1 MTIPANH
8 PHPSNDLP
16 SNSRYSNS
24 RYSNS
29 RPSNPRRGS
38 TYLVVL
44 FTSLIV
50 TVVAFAGFQRL
61 RIQEQ
66 DATLQRDWNEAAV
79 LASSAVEYA
88 LTKLGND
95 HDWRNAYYDRVDG
108 HYSEPMAFGR
118 GTIRWQLEDPVDGD
132 LRDSQDDP
140 VRIYGYGTVG
150 SSQRVFSMLAWPSGS
165 PLDALRSAV
174 HAGGNLRVQAA
185 ADVRS
190 GPATANGQ
198 VQLATGTL
206 LGDVEATSVDTAD
219 AVVGTVT
226 LLPVPK
232 SQPSTVVFSVYRSLA
247 TPIPSTDLGS
257 GSNLYL
263 QDVLV
268 SPDQDPTA
276 GTTANADGI
285 YRIQLADYQS
295 LTIRDCRIEGTLLV
309 ELGAYARLTIGPR
322 VVWGPAR
329 PDYPALL
336 VDGTADHSGEVLIE
350 CSGDLVEADT
360 GVNFNPSATPYYG
373 DSDSDLSDR
382 YTASLNGLF
391 HIIRATDGSNLSD
404 TVIRAPR
411 KIRGCILADGEV
423 RIDEDSIL
431 AADPLLYAKPP
442 QGYATFPDPAN
453 LLTNGD
459 MENGAAGWSKLG
471 ANTSLSNSSDAH
483 DGAASLHV
491 AARDTP
497 SSGIQQ
503 DVTTRL
509 LSGFAVTSEVWLKML
524 DSQETLEVVL
534 EVDSAVEGVQRW
546 TQSASVGTEW
556 TRVQLEHEPLWSGSL
571 NYARWQ
577 IRSTESTQEFC
588 VDDAILHQA
597 GEGPATTLSAV
608 PGSWRA
614 ESVHP

>member
-1 MTIPANH
+1 MRR
-8 PHPSNDLP
+8 
-16 SNSRYSNS
+16 SRIS
-24 RYSNS
+24 RHRVPLRS
-29 RPSNPRRGS
+29 GS

-66 DATLQRDWNEAAV
+66 DATMQRDWNEAAV
-79 LASSAVEYA
+79 TANAAVEYA

-95 HDWRNAYYDRVDG
+95 HDWRNAYYDRVNGNYTD
-108 HYSEPMAFGR
+108 SLAFGR
-118 GTIRWQLEDPVDGD
+118 GSMRWQLEDPVDGD
-132 LRDSQDDP
+132 LTDSLDDP

-150 SSQRVFSMLAWPSGS
+150 SSQRVFSMLAWPAGS

-174 HAGGNLRVQAA
+174 HAGGDLQVQAS

-198 VQLATGTL
+198 LLIATGTL
-206 LGDVEATSVDTAD
+206 LGDVEASSVDVPD
-219 AVVGTVT
+219 SVVGTVT
-226 LLPVPK
+226 VLPVPK
-232 SQPSTVVFSVYRSLA
+232 PLPSSVVFSVYRSLSS
-247 TPIPSTDLGS
+247 PIPSADLGS
-257 GSNLYL
+257 GSALTL
-263 QDVLV
+263 QNVLV
-268 SPDQDPTA
+268 SPDQSPTA
-276 GTTANADGI
+276 GTTANPDGV
-285 YRIQLADYQS
+285 YRIQLADYQT
-295 LTIRDCRIEGTLLV
+295 LTIRNCRIEGTLLV
-309 ELGAYARLTIGPR
+309 ELGSYATLSIGPR
-322 VVWGPAR
+322 VVWRPAR
-329 PDYPALL
+329 SDYPALL

-350 CSGDLVEADT
+350 CSGDLVEADA
-360 GVNFNPSATPYYG
+360 GVNFNPPMTPYYA
-373 DSDSDLSDR
+373 DSDNDLSDS

-391 HIIRATDGSNLSD
+391 HVLRGEAGVNLSD

-411 KIRGCILADGEV
+411 KIRGCILAEGEV
-423 RIDEDSIL
+423 RVDEDSIL

-442 QGYATFPDPAN
+442 QGYATFPDPGN

-471 ANTSLSNSSDAH
+471 ANTNLITSSDAH
-483 DGAASLHV
+483 TGTASLRV

-503 DVTTRL
+503 DVTARL

-524 DSQETLEVVL
+524 DSQETVEIVL
-534 EVDSAVEGVQRW
+534 EVDSSVEGVQRW
-546 TQSASVGTEW
+546 VQSAAVGIEW
-556 TRVQLEHEPLWSGSL
+556 SRVQLEHEPVWSGTL

-577 IRSTESTQEFC
+577 IRSTASNQEFFL
-588 VDDAILHQA
+588 DDAIIHQP
-597 GEGPATTLSAV
+597 GQGPASTLSAV

-614 ESVHP
+614 ESVP